1 MMKQAYKSY
10 RMIENVKMLKDLN
23 EARFRDRVIE
33 YTGMY
38 VVILTVMFT
47 FVLFATYFL
56 VLNILFNWIWI
67 K

>member
-1 MMKQAYKSY
+1 MMKQTYKSY

-56 VLNILFNWIWI
+56 VLNILFN
-67 K
+67 